1 MNIWLLSPRIFLTQ
15 LSGHLILERDF
26 KMECLYCKAQMKR
39 GTAPFSIDRNGYH
52 ISWDA
57 IPAWVCEQCGESLF
71 ETQEVDIIQD
81 ALAVLDRDTVSL
93 VARV

>member
-1 MNIWLLSPRIFLTQ
+1 MQ
-15 LSGHLILERDF
+15 
-26 KMECLYCKAQMKR
+26 R

-71 ETQEVDIIQD
+71 ETTEVDTIQS
-81 ALAVLDRDTVSL
+81 ALAVLDRDTASL
-93 VARV
+93 VST

>member
-1 MNIWLLSPRIFLTQ
+1 MEILIDSIEHGILIDKRNRSIF
-15 LSGHLILERDF
+15 D
-26 KMECLYCKAQMKR
+26 MECLHCLAKMQR

-71 ETQEVDIIQD
+71 ETPEVDTIQS
-81 ALAVLDRDTVSL
+81 AIAVLDRDTASL
-93 VARV
+93 VSK

>member
-1 MNIWLLSPRIFLTQ
+1 
-15 LSGHLILERDF
+15 
-26 KMECLYCKAQMKR
+26 MECLYCKAKMKK

-71 ETQEVDIIQD
+71 ETQEVDTIQS
-81 ALAVLDRDTVSL
+81 ALEVLDRETAVLASK
-93 VARV
+93 

>member
-1 MNIWLLSPRIFLTQ
+1 
-15 LSGHLILERDF
+15 
-26 KMECLYCKAQMKR
+26 MECLYCKAKMQR

-71 ETQEVDIIQD
+71 ETPEVDTIQS
-81 ALAVLDRDTVSL
+81 ALAALDRDTASL
-93 VARV
+93 VSS

>member
-1 MNIWLLSPRIFLTQ
+1 
-15 LSGHLILERDF
+15 
-26 KMECLYCKAQMKR
+26 MECLYCKAKMKK

-57 IPAWVCEQCGESLF
+57 IPAWVCEQCGESLL
-71 ETQEVDIIQD
+71 ETQEVDTIQD

-93 VARV
+93 VAHV

>member
-1 MNIWLLSPRIFLTQ
+1 M
-15 LSGHLILERDF
+15 
-26 KMECLYCKAQMKR
+26 KCLHCKAKMQR

-71 ETQEVDIIQD
+71 ETPEVDTIQS
-81 ALAVLDRDTVSL
+81 ALVVLDRDTASL
-93 VARV
+93 IST